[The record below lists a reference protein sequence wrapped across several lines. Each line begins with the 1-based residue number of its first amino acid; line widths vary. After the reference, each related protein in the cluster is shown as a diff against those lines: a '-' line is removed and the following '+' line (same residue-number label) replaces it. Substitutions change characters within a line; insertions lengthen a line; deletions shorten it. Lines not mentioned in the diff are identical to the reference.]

1 MVGQIILC
9 SCGLGAWRLQSGA
22 VNEGRLI
29 REDTR
34 DTHELVGV
42 SMIGRNPDCHIQIV
56 DPGVSRRH
64 AMIRQQDDGFW
75 FFDLGSFNGSYINGV
90 RVTTA
95 RKLERNDM
103 VDITGHAFRFDETTD
118 GAATESELLGA
129 STMARVRDVHA
140 ILLVTDIQ
148 GFSNL
153 SEVLDPSD
161 LAPIIGSWYAQ
172 TELIVAQYGATLD
185 KFIGDCAMC
194 YWTDTSIE
202 NRIKAIHA
210 AGAMQQACIDTFNTH
225 RHVLEPAGLKF
236 GTGAAIHL
244 GRVAY
249 GGMSARE
256 FTLLGDAVN
265 VTFRVEGLTR
275 TLGEPVLTTAEFL
288 NGWEKGPGYCRSLG
302 QHPVKGRK
310 EPVEVY
316 AIDKMPGLPDAE

>member
-1 MVGQIILC
+1 MI
-9 SCGLGAWRLQSGA
+9 
-22 VNEGRLI
+22 NGRLI

-34 DTHELVGV
+34 EEHPLEGV
-42 SMIGRNPDCHIQIV
+42 VVIGRSPDCNIQIP

-75 FFDLGSFNGSYINGV
+75 YFDLGSFNGSYINGS

-95 RKLERNDM
+95 VKLERNDM
-103 VDITGHAFRFDETTD
+103 VDVSGHAFRFDEESD
-118 GAATESELLGA
+118 GTSPVSDLLGA
-129 STMARVRDVHA
+129 STMARVMDLRA

-148 GFSNL
+148 GFSGL
-153 SEVLDPSD
+153 SEVLDPSE
-161 LAPIIGSWYAQ
+161 LAPIIGSWYSQ
-172 TELIVAQYGATLD
+172 TEQIVAKYGATLD

-194 YWTDTSIE
+194 YWTDTTIE

-210 AGAMQQACIDTFNTH
+210 AGAMQQACIDTYNTH
-225 RHVLEPAGLKF
+225 RHLLEPAGLKF
-236 GTGAAIHL
+236 GTGAALHI

-265 VTFRVEGLTR
+265 VTFRVEALTR

-302 QHPVKGRK
+302 EHPVKGRK
-310 EPVEVY
+310 EPVHVY
-316 AIDKMPGLPDAE
+316 AIDKMPGLPGAE

>member
-1 MVGQIILC
+1 MNQGQ
-9 SCGLGAWRLQSGA
+9 
-22 VNEGRLI
+22 LI

-34 DTHELVGV
+34 DTYELVGV
-42 SMIGRNPDCHIQIV
+42 SMIGRNPDCHIQII

-75 FFDLGSFNGSYINGV
+75 FFDLGSFNGSYINGA

-103 VDITGHAFRFDETTD
+103 VDITGHAFRFDEQAD
-118 GAATESELLGA
+118 GAPTESELLGA

-148 GFSNL
+148 GFSGL

-172 TELIVAQYGATLD
+172 TELIVAKYGATLD

-210 AGAMQQACIDTFNTH
+210 AGAMQQSCIDTYNAH
-225 RHVLEPAGLKF
+225 RDVLEKAGLTF
-236 GTGAAIHL
+236 ATGAAIHM

-265 VTFRVEGLTR
+265 VTFRIEALTR
-275 TLGEPVLTTAEFL
+275 TLNEPVLTTAEFL
-288 NGWEKGPGYCRSLG
+288 KDWDKGHSYCRPLG

-310 EPVEVY
+310 EPVDVY
-316 AIDKMPGLPDAE
+316 AIDKMPGLPGTEAE

>member
-1 MVGQIILC
+1 
-9 SCGLGAWRLQSGA
+9 
-22 VNEGRLI
+22 VNQGRLI

-34 DTHELVGV
+34 EEHPLEGV
-42 SMIGRNPDCHIQIV
+42 VILGRSPDCNLQIP

-75 FFDLGSFNGSYINGV
+75 FFDLGSFNGSYVNGT

-95 RKLERNDM
+95 QKLESND
-103 VDITGHAFRFDETTD
+103 VLDISGHAFRFDEESDGESPVTD
-118 GAATESELLGA
+118 LLGA

-148 GFSNL
+148 GFSGL
-153 SEVLDPSD
+153 SEVLQPGE

-172 TELIVAQYGATLD
+172 TEQIVAAHGATLD

-194 YWTDTSIE
+194 YWTDTSID
-202 NRIKAIHA
+202 NRIRAIHA
-210 AGAMQQACIDTFNTH
+210 AGALQQACIDTYEAH

-236 GTGAAIHL
+236 GTGAAIHT

-249 GGMSARE
+249 GGMSSRE

-265 VTFRVEGLTR
+265 VTFRVEALTR

-288 NGWEKGPGYCRSLG
+288 KDWEKGPSYCRSLG
-302 QHPVKGRK
+302 AHSVKGRK

-316 AIDKMPGLPDAE
+316 AIDKMPGLPGAE